1 MQKLLVTAAVLL
13 VCGYGAH
20 GQIVSDGF
28 TFERSAVREVTRS
41 NSEAPERNATVGRE
55 GARPSSQLEHGS
67 SDTVSAAFD
76 NPADSNRFELNT
88 LRDRILTAL
97 NKVHSPTRHKDLWPL
112 DKRDWF
118 TLAIASF
125 SIFIA
130 AGGGIGGGGVLVP
143 LYASLLGKIVAIS
156 TCICCPVLT
165 IHNGMSRRCLCYQ
178 IQYT

>member
-13 VCGYGAH
+13 LLVCGYGAH
-20 GQIVSDGF
+20 GQIGSDGF
-28 TFERSAVREVTRS
+28 TFERSAVTEVTRS
-41 NSEAPERNATVGRE
+41 KAEALERNATVGRE
-55 GARPSSQLEHGS
+55 GAHPSSQLEHGS

-76 NPADSNRFELNT
+76 NPADSNRFELKT

-97 NKVHSPTRHKDLWPL
+97 NKAHTPTRHKALWPL

-143 LYASLLGKIVAIS
+143 LYASLLGKDVAIS
-156 TCICCPVLT
+156 TCVCYPLLT
-165 IHNGMSRRCLCYQ
+165 THYGMSRRCLCY
-178 IQYT
+178 